1 MSNITVTPNE
11 LYYLSQCTSWNCC
24 RGLEDKAG
32 PEDTLNALCDKHYA
46 VLDDEGI
53 LHLDVTLTDA
63 LKTIDRSLQSIRIS
77 FISQD
82 VENRILLH
90 VDEKDYTF
98 CCFNQKEN
106 LVHLTHERHLS
117 LPLILIACSIAICG
131 DKILDERTGLTKEEI
146 HEIQEGANNEKVAPV
161 LVRAIQETAFIQ
173 METICKE
180 QGKKECHIFKKAKEG
195 TWKVYEQEDLVIFEG
210 IRMEIVLDLLRN
222 MLKRKGVMV

>member
-98 CCFNQKEN
+98 CCFNRN
-106 LVHLTHERHLS
+106 GYH
-117 LPLILIACSIAICG
+117 P
-131 DKILDERTGLTKEEI
+131 DF
-146 HEIQEGANNEKVAPV
+146 
-161 LVRAIQETAFIQ
+161 RAW
-173 METICKE
+173 
-180 QGKKECHIFKKAKEG
+180 H
-195 TWKVYEQEDLVIFEG
+195 
-210 IRMEIVLDLLRN
+210 
-222 MLKRKGVMV
+222 KRKPCAFNT